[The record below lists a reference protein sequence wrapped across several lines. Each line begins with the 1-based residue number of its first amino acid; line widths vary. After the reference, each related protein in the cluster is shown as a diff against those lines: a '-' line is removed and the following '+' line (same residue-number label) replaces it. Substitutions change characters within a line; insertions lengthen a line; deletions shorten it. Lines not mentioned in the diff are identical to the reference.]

1 MRMMMAVLYTA
12 LLLGANPV
20 AADVPAAMALR
31 AGDMLKL
38 GPTEPPVAL
47 PAVSLIDMQDQPRSL
62 EDFRGKWVVL
72 NFWATWCAPC
82 RREMPSL
89 DRLQSEMPPLDPLQ
103 SEVPSLESETPSLDP
118 LQSEMP
124 SLDRLQ
130 AAMPGVAVVPVA
142 TGRNDPAA
150 IKRFFAEAGVNSLTV
165 LRDPKSELARAVG
178 VLALPVTLILNPEG
192 QEVARLI
199 GDAEWDSPEALA
211 VLKAMAE

>member
-103 SEVPSLESETPSLDP
+103 SEVPSLESE
-118 LQSEMP
+118 MP